1 MRRLWLLI
9 ALLAAALLTACG
21 QAGASPQA
29 TATAQQEA
37 MECTLSTIFPEAR
50 DLASVNLPAIS
61 GEDWSRGPEKALL
74 TILVY
79 SDFQCPYCSLAGR
92 YLKEFGT
99 AHPDEVRVVYRHF
112 PLSSHDKALISAQAA
127 EAAGLQGKFWEM
139 HDLLVAE
146 ENWEAWRTM
155 APSDFETWIV
165 EQAASIG
172 LDTAQFREDLT
183 AQATVAKV
191 AQTYQAALDV
201 GLNSTPSLY
210 YFLNGELIFIPAD
223 QVPYNPVT
231 LETILKVKKMEGMQ
245 YAACP
250 PMVIDPAKQYTATIK
265 TEKGDIVVNLYADKA
280 PLAVNSF
287 VFLAREGFYDNI
299 TFHRVLKDFVAQSG
313 DPSGSGAGGP
323 GYVFANEISEDL
335 KFDRAGL
342 LGMANA
348 GVDTNGSQFFITYKD
363 LPDLDGRYPIFGEV
377 AAGMDVVQQLTL
389 RNQDASEDVVLP
401 PGDRVIGI
409 TIEEK

>member
-1 MRRLWLLI
+1 MRNLWLLI

-21 QAGASPQA
+21 QAGASRQA
-29 TATAQQEA
+29 TATVQQTA
-37 MECTLSTIFPEAR
+37 MACTLSTVFPDAR
-50 DLASVNLPAIS
+50 DPASVNLPAIS
-61 GEDWSRGPEKALL
+61 EEDWSRGSKNALL

-92 YLKEFGT
+92 YLKDFET
-99 AHPDEVRVVYRHF
+99 AHSDEVRVVYRHF
-112 PLSSHDKALISAQAA
+112 PLTSHDKALISAQAA

-146 ENWEAWRTM
+146 NNWQAWTSM
-155 APSDFETWIV
+155 APADFETWIV
-165 EQAASIG
+165 EQVPSIG
-172 LDTAQFREDLT
+172 LDAEQFREDLT

-210 YFLNGELIFIPAD
+210 YFLNGELIFIPDD
-223 QVPYNPVT
+223 QVPYDPVT
-231 LETILKVKKMEGMQ
+231 LDAILKVKKMEGKQ
-245 YAACP
+245 YTACP
-250 PMVIDPAKQYTATIK
+250 PMVIDPTKQYTATIK
-265 TEKGDIVVNLYADKA
+265 TEKGDIVVKLYADKA

-287 VFLAREGFYDNI
+287 VFLAREGYFDNI

-323 GYVFANEISEDL
+323 GYVFASEVSEDL

-348 GVDTNGSQFFITYKD
+348 GVDTNGSQFFITFKE

-377 AAGMDVVQQLTL
+377 TAGMDVAQQLSL
-389 RNQDASEDVVLP
+389 RDQDQAQGVLLP